1 MSNSPLVV
9 YTKISPH
16 STNPRNSKIKKITIH
31 HMAGNVSIET
41 CGEIFANP
49 KRKASSTYGIGSD
62 GRIGMYCEEKNRP
75 WTSSNRDNDH
85 QAVTIEV
92 ANDEMGGN
100 WHVSDKALAS
110 LIELCVD
117 ICKRNDIEKLN
128 YTGDAS
134 GNLTMHKWFANTNCP
149 GPYLESKFP
158 YIAAE
163 VNKRLGSS
171 EITVK
176 SPETTQET
184 TSISVGDIVSFKGG
198 KHYSGAN
205 SAKGYAVVGGKARVT
220 NIVKSSKHPVHLRA
234 VNSAGNY
241 TSGGVYGWV
250 DLSAIEDT
258 VEIATPKKPTLTALK
273 VGDIVEFVGDTHYP
287 STNATKGY
295 SVKSSKA
302 KVTAK
307 YHTGKHKVHLRA
319 VDADGN
325 YIGGVYGWVDLKDI
339 KV

>member
-1 MSNSPLVV
+1 MSNSPLVS

-31 HMAGNVSIET
+31 HMAGNISIET

-49 KRKASSTYGIGSD
+49 NRNASSTYGIGSD

-100 WHVSDKALAS
+100 WHVSDKALES

-128 YTGDAS
+128 FTGDAT
-134 GNLTMHKWFANTNCP
+134 GNLTMHRYFANTNCP

-158 YIAAE
+158 YIADE
-163 VNKRLGSS
+163 VNKRLSGS
-171 EITVK
+171 ETTVK
-176 SPETTQET
+176 PAENTQKT
-184 TSISVGDIVSFKGG
+184 TSIRVGDIVSFKGG

-205 SAKGYAVVGGKARVT
+205 STKGYSVAKGRARVT
-220 NIVKSSKHPVHLRA
+220 NISKDSKHPVHLRA

-241 TSGGVYGWV
+241 ISGGVYGWV
-250 DLSAIEDT
+250 DLSTIEG
-258 VEIATPKKPTLTALK
+258 AKSFSKPKTPVLTALN
-273 VGDIVEFVGDTHYP
+273 VGDIVEFVGKTHYA
-287 STNATKGY
+287 STNATKG
-295 SVKSSKA
+295 SSTKSSKA

-307 YHTGKHKVHLRA
+307 YPSGKHKVHLRA

-325 YIGGVYGWVDLKDI
+325 YISGVYGWVDLADI
-339 KV
+339 RV